1 MNYNHSGGQKPPSLE
16 EVLQDLQKKFEKF
29 LSGGPKSDGKFFL
42 SIFSIALLAWGAI
55 TSFYTVQ
62 PDEEAIVIRFGKYQ
76 ATYPPGL
83 HFKIPFGVDQAVK
96 LKTKLVHQE
105 EFGFRTKDISSSRSE
120 YSKRNLR
127 HESSML
133 TGDLNVADVEW
144 VLQYQIADPFK
155 YMFQASEPIRNL
167 RDVSESI
174 MRRVVGDR
182 TVTEVLTTGRLEIA
196 NDAELLIQEVLNK
209 YDIGIRVVAVKLQ
222 DINPPDSV
230 KPSFNEVVAAKQE
243 QEQLINQAERAY
255 NKVIPEARGKAE
267 ERIAQAEGYAVA
279 RVNRAKGDTDRFTA
293 VLREYRRAPVVTRKR
308 IYLETMEDMF
318 KRFENVT
325 IVDSDL
331 KGLLPVFTNRSATD
345 SILNS
350 SQAAS
355 SKGGQ

>member
-1 MNYNHSGGQKPPSLE
+1 M
-16 EVLQDLQKKFEKF
+16 
-29 LSGGPKSDGKFFL
+29 
-42 SIFSIALLAWGAI
+42 
-55 TSFYTVQ
+55 
-62 PDEEAIVIRFGKYQ
+62 
-76 ATYPPGL
+76 
-83 HFKIPFGVDQAVK
+83 
-96 LKTKLVHQE
+96 
-105 EFGFRTKDISSSRSE
+105 FR
-120 YSKRNLR
+120 
-127 HESSML
+127 
-133 TGDLNVADVEW
+133 
-144 VLQYQIADPFK
+144 
-155 YMFQASEPIRNL
+155 ASEPIRNL

-331 KGLLPVFTNRSATD
+331 KGLLPVFTNRSAAD

>member
-1 MNYNHSGGQKPPSLE
+1 MNYNSNGQRPPSLE

-29 LSGGPKSDGKFFL
+29 LGKGAKSDGQFIL
-42 SIFSIALLAWGAI
+42 TIFAVALVLWGA
-55 TSFYTVQ
+55 SSSYYTVQ
-62 PDEEAIVIRFGKYQ
+62 PDEEAIIIRLGKYQ
-76 ATYPPGL
+76 QTYPPGL
-83 HFKIPFGVDQAVK
+83 HFKLPFGVDEAVK

-105 EFGFRTKDISSSRSE
+105 EFGFRTKDISSNRSE

-196 NDAELLIQEVLNK
+196 NDAEVLIQEVLDK
-209 YDIGIRVVAVKLQ
+209 YDIGIKIVAVKLQ

-267 ERIAQAEGYAVA
+267 KSIAQAQGYAVA
-279 RVNRAKGDTDRFTA
+279 RVNRAKGDADRFTS

-308 IYLETMEDMF
+308 IYIETMEEMF
-318 KRFENVT
+318 QRFENVT
-325 IVDSDL
+325 IVDSSI
-331 KGLLPVFTNRSATD
+331 KGLLPIFTNRSSAD
-345 SILNS
+345 SLLGDT
-350 SQAAS
+350 QTT
-355 SKGGQ
+355 KGTR